1 MQRTSPLH
9 NPSSLPRLSNVN
21 IFQLQNMR
29 QIYPKTSNQFA
40 DRFRA
45 ALREAGVRVSATVI
59 ANEFNLRY
67 WGEGISSHAARNWLM
82 GVSVPKQDKLMV
94 LSKWLKIS
102 PEGLLFG
109 TPTPRPVAEN
119 LKDEQLNLIDQQ
131 LISRYLGLQ
140 PEHRRVI
147 RDVVEGMAA
156 LSPKNTLTQ

>member
-1 MQRTSPLH
+1 MFKYICTFNQL
-9 NPSSLPRLSNVN
+9 NPVN
-21 IFQLQNMR
+21 FFYLRGMTQTYAKENG
-29 QIYPKTSNQFA
+29 KFA

-45 ALREAGVRVSATVI
+45 ALKDAGVRVSATVV

-82 GVSVPKQDKLMV
+82 GVSIPKQDKLLV

-109 TPTPRPVAEN
+109 TPPPRPTDETA
-119 LKDEQLNLIDQQ
+119 KDEKINLVDQQ
-131 LISRYLGLQ
+131 LISRYFTLQ

-147 RDVVEGMAA
+147 REVVEGLAA
-156 LSPKNTLTQ
+156 LSTKN

>member
-1 MQRTSPLH
+1 MH
-9 NPSSLPRLSNVN
+9 NPGSLPRLRNVN
-21 IFQLQNMR
+21 IFLLQDMT
-29 QIYPKTSNQFA
+29 QIYPKVTNQFA

-45 ALREAGVRVSATVI
+45 ALKEAGVRVSATVI

-109 TPTPRPVAEN
+109 TPTPRPAAEN
-119 LKDEQLNLIDQQ
+119 LKDEKLNLIDQQ
-131 LISRYLGLQ
+131 LISRYLALQ
-140 PEHRRVI
+140 PEHRRVV